1 MINSF
6 LASNYEEV
14 SYDVFYRDV
23 FPVGS
28 FEKKGIMED
37 GKYKGI
43 AVSIASVIFLPV
55 RILHSSSS

>member
-28 FEKKGIMED
+28 FEKKGIIED
-37 GKYKGI
+37 GK
-43 AVSIASVIFLPV
+43 
-55 RILHSSSS
+55 